1 MSIENI
7 KEAALDGDSSVT
19 SLDKIRMVGSD
30 GKSYTTSINAIA
42 EYINGLFNIPV
53 DDTLSTTGTPADAKK
68 TGDEIA
74 RVEALAN
81 KELVIPTEFAQA
93 LIECFQHVSWRDTE
107 GQLKYNALVSIL
119 Q

>member
-7 KEAALDGDSSVT
+7 KEAALDGDSTIT
-19 SLDKIRMVGSD
+19 SMDKIRMVGSD
-30 GKSYTTSINAIA
+30 GKSYTTSIDAIA
-42 EYINGLFNIPV
+42 TYINSLVNIPV
-53 DDTLSTTGTPADAKK
+53 DDTLSTTGVSADAKK

-81 KELVIPTEFAQA
+81 KELVIPADFAQA

-107 GQLKYNALVSIL
+107 GQLKYDALVNIL